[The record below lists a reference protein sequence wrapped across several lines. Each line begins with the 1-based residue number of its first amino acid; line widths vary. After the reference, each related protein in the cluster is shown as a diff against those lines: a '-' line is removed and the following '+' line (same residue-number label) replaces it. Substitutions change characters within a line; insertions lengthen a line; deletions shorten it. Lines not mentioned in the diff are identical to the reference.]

1 MANDLQ
7 LPLTGGAMTAKT
19 ALDAISPSLVHLL
32 MVTASSASEAVQLA
46 GRHPALVQEAR
57 DATALV
63 QRLAGP
69 AGTAAVLRAM
79 SPLLLHF
86 DPRHFGA
93 GKKGEMLADAFEASF
108 AEALSDL
115 PLEAIEIAVAEWI
128 KVGKWFPK
136 VAELRELAE
145 PKAKEIR
152 TMAWRLRQVA
162 EKARLPKPPITPEER
177 AEIQRQ
183 TAALVAD
190 LKSGA
195 VFKGRPGGINAPPLR
210 SRAEVAAGLRAMA

>member
-19 ALDAISPSLVHLL
+19 ALAAISPSLVHLL
-32 MVTASSASEAVQLA
+32 MVTASDAKDAVQIA
-46 GRHPALVQEAR
+46 GRHPSLIQEAR
-57 DATALV
+57 DVTALV
-63 QRLAGP
+63 QRLSAP

-86 DPRHFGA
+86 DPRQFGS

-108 AEALSDL
+108 ADALADL
-115 PLEAIEIAVAEWI
+115 PLEAIEVAIAAWI

-145 PKAKEIR
+145 PKAREIR
-152 TMAWRLRQVA
+152 SLAYRLRQVA
-162 EKARLPKPPITPEER
+162 EKARLPKPPITAEER

-183 TAALVAD
+183 TAELVAD

-195 VFKGRPGGINAPPLR
+195 LFKGRPGGIHSPPLR
-210 SRAEVAAGLRAMA
+210 SRAEVAAELRAMA